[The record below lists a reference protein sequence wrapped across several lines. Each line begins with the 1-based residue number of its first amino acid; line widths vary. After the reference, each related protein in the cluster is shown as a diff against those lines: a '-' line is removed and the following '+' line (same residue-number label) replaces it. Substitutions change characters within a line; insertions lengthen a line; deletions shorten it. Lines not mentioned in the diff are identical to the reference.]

1 MSHVACRMLY
11 LRRQFCFVQWDL
23 RDILNHFCGLW
34 VPPKCARIDRQPQA
48 MIIQLRLI
56 AETQK
61 AESENG
67 GKETNVC

>member
-1 MSHVACRMLY
+1 
-11 LRRQFCFVQWDL
+11 
-23 RDILNHFCGLW
+23 

-48 MIIQLRLI
+48 MVIQLRLI
-56 AETQK
+56 AQTQK